1 MTGLACVVLAAGMG
15 KRMNSS
21 VPKVLNR
28 LCGKPMLQY
37 VIEALDKLKPDK
49 KVVVAG
55 KHHEDIK
62 NSITGKGI
70 AYVLQEKP
78 LGTGHALLKAAEF
91 LTGFKGTVLVLNG
104 DMPLITPGMLR
115 RFIANS
121 KKNGDLVSVL
131 SFIAEDPASYGRIV
145 RDSAGSA
152 IRIIEDKDAA
162 PGQKAIKE
170 VNSGVYAMSSEALKL
185 LPLIKINKAK
195 GEYYLTDILEL
206 AARKNLK
213 PGVYASSSDMELMGI
228 NNRSE
233 LMKAEGIMQ
242 ARIINKLAEGGV
254 NFTDTRA
261 VYINAGVSIGR
272 DTMIYPNVFIEG
284 ETKIGSSCTLYPN
297 VRIINSLVGNKVKI
311 KDSSLIE
318 DSVIRHE
325 AQVGPFA
332 HLRPGSDIGRCAKIG
347 NFVEVKK
354 SIIGPGTKVSH
365 LSYIGDASVGK
376 EVNIGAGTITC
387 NYDGKQK
394 HLTEIKDMV
403 FIGSDTQLVAPVC
416 IGKGAYI
423 GAGSTIVKDVP
434 PMSLA
439 VSRSEQ
445 KIIKNWAAKRKAIG
459 DRRKAK
465 VQSRRDRK

>member
-1 MTGLACVVLAAGMG
+1 MRALACVVLAAGMG
-15 KRMNSS
+15 KRMNSR

-37 VIEALDKLKPDK
+37 VIEALDKLNPDK
-49 KVVVAG
+49 KIVIAG
-55 KHHEDIK
+55 EHYDDIK

-70 AYVLQEKP
+70 SYVLQEKP

-91 LTGFKGTVLVLNG
+91 LKGFKGTILVLNG
-104 DMPLITPGMLR
+104 DMPLITVAALR
-115 RFIANS
+115 SFIANS
-121 KKNGDLVSVL
+121 KKNCDTVSVL

-145 RDSAGSA
+145 RDSSGKA
-152 IRIIEDKDAA
+152 IKIIEDKDAI
-162 PGQKAIKE
+162 PEQKAIKE
-170 VNSGVYAMSSEALKL
+170 VNSGVYAMSSDALRL
-185 LPLIKINKAK
+185 LPLIKINRAK

-206 AARKNLK
+206 AARNNLK
-213 PGVYASSSDMELMGI
+213 TGVYCSVSEFAELELMGI
-228 NNRSE
+228 NKRSE
-233 LMKAEGIMQ
+233 LMNAESLMQ

-254 NFTDTRA
+254 NFTDART
-261 VYINAGVSIGR
+261 VFINAGVSIGR
-272 DTMIYPNVFIEG
+272 DTLIYPNVFIEG
-284 ETKIGSSCTLYPN
+284 KTKIGSSCTIYPN
-297 VRIINSLVGNKVKI
+297 VRISNSLVGNNVKI

-318 DSVIRHE
+318 ESVIRHE

-332 HLRPGSDIGRCAKIG
+332 HLRPGSDIGQRAKIG

-354 SIIGPGTKVSH
+354 STIGSGSKVSH
-365 LSYIGDASVGK
+365 LSYIGDALVGK
-376 EVNIGAGTITC
+376 GVNIGAGTITC

-394 HLTEIKDMV
+394 HTTEIKDMV

-439 VSRSEQ
+439 VSRVEQ
-445 KIIKNWAAKRKAIG
+445 KIIRNWAVKRKAKG
-459 DRRKAK
+459 
-465 VQSRRDRK
+465 

>member
-28 LCGKPMLQY
+28 LCGRPMLQY

-49 KVVVAG
+49 KIVIAG
-55 KHHEDIK
+55 KHFEDIK
-62 NSITGKGI
+62 TSITGKDI
-70 AYVLQEKP
+70 LYVIQEKP
-78 LGTGHALLKAAEF
+78 LGTGHALLKAAEL
-91 LTGFKGTVLVLNG
+91 LTGFKGTILVLNG

-115 RFIANS
+115 SFIANS
-121 KKNGDLVSVL
+121 KKNRDTVSVL
-131 SFIAEDPASYGRIV
+131 SFMAEDPSSYGRIV
-145 RDSAGSA
+145 RDSSGTA
-152 IRIIEDKDAA
+152 RIIEDKDAA

-170 VNSGVYAMSSEALKL
+170 VNSGVYAMSSDALKL

-213 PGVYASSSDMELMGI
+213 TGVYASSSEIELMGI
-228 NNRSE
+228 NNRPE
-233 LMKAEGIMQ
+233 LMKAESIMQ
-242 ARIINKLAEGGV
+242 ARIINKLIEGGV
-254 NFTDTRA
+254 NFADTRT
-261 VYINAGVSIGR
+261 VYINAGVCIGR
-272 DTMIYPNVFIEG
+272 DTKIYPNVFIEG
-284 ETKIGSSCTLYPN
+284 KTKIGSDCVLYPN

-318 DSVIRHE
+318 ESVIRHE
-325 AQVGPFA
+325 AQVGPFV
-332 HLRPGSDIGRCAKIG
+332 HLRPDSDIGPRARIG

-354 SIIGPGTKVSH
+354 SLIGTGTKVSH

-376 EVNIGAGTITC
+376 DVNIGAGTITC

-394 HLTEIKDMV
+394 HRTEIKDMV
-403 FIGSDTQLVAPVC
+403 FIGSDTQLVAPVS

-445 KIIKNWAAKRKAIG
+445 KIIKNWAAKRKAKG
-459 DRRKAK
+459 
-465 VQSRRDRK
+465 